1 MFQQL
6 NPAKNHTVVIH
17 LLYPFY
23 LHYKQLKYLK
33 RLLYFH
39 LQIHHNCLKVVLV
52 FVLVHYFLPTKY
64 LLKCNK
70 TVLNNVI
77 ILTSSVV
84 VKCTPNSGA
93 WEWIRNNDVS
103 SLVTDRNLSFGSIR
117 NPSVKPPLYPLVSIT
132 RTSPNLD
139 SLIFI

>member
-1 MFQQL
+1 M
-6 NPAKNHTVVIH
+6 
-17 LLYPFY
+17 
-23 LHYKQLKYLK
+23 
-33 RLLYFH
+33 
-39 LQIHHNCLKVVLV
+39 KVVVV
-52 FVLVHYFLPTKY
+52 FVSVRYFLPTKY

-70 TVLNNVI
+70 TVLNNEI

-84 VKCTPNSGA
+84 IKCTPNSGA